1 MVVFINKRVFMI
13 VIILKIVTLV
23 NKDAYGTL
31 GKTSMSMAKLYLLSN
46 SNMSFWVEKLLAI
59 YDPH

>member
-1 MVVFINKRVFMI
+1 MI

-31 GKTSMSMAKLYLLSN
+31 GKTSMSMAKLDLLSN